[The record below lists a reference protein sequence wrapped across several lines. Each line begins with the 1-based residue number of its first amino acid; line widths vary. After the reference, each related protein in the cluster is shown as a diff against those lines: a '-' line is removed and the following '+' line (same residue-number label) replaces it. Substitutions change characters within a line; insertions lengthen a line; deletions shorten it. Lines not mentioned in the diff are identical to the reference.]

1 MCAFTETGGAW
12 IPRQEDARR
21 LGAFSR
27 HFRPGAPVRK
37 WHYDKGRYTQ
47 GRTSHPQSPATRGF
61 FGFRARY
68 TFSRNSKIYVNP
80 EPRNALVSR
89 DSAVLQFFVEEMTE
103 ISTENVKRITVW
115 LKPELLSRMD
125 GWLETANCKNRSEFI
140 SKALRFYMGY
150 LATDDVSS
158 YVCESVSQNIRGM
171 LTENTNRLSKLMFKW
186 SVELNMMMHIVAAHF
201 KDDVSDL
208 RALRGYSADEVK
220 RTYGNI
226 SFDTALDIQRGNS
239 ED

>member
-1 MCAFTETGGAW
+1 
-12 IPRQEDARR
+12 
-21 LGAFSR
+21 
-27 HFRPGAPVRK
+27 
-37 WHYDKGRYTQ
+37 
-47 GRTSHPQSPATRGF
+47 
-61 FGFRARY
+61 
-68 TFSRNSKIYVNP
+68 
-80 EPRNALVSR
+80 
-89 DSAVLQFFVEEMTE
+89 
-103 ISTENVKRITVW
+103 
-115 LKPELLSRMD
+115 MD

-171 LTENTNRLSKLMFKW
+171 LSENTNRISKLMFKW

-208 RALRGYSADEVK
+208 CALRGYSVDEVK

-226 SFDTALDIQRGNS
+226 SFDTALNIQSGGS
-239 ED
+239 DD

>member
-1 MCAFTETGGAW
+1 MFQEVWRFFAFA
-12 IPRQEDARR
+12 
-21 LGAFSR
+21 
-27 HFRPGAPVRK
+27 
-37 WHYDKGRYTQ
+37 
-47 GRTSHPQSPATRGF
+47 
-61 FGFRARY
+61 
-68 TFSRNSKIYVNP
+68 
-80 EPRNALVSR
+80 
-89 DSAVLQFFVEEMTE
+89 EEMIE

-171 LTENTNRLSKLMFKW
+171 LTENTNRISKLMFKW

-208 RALRGYSADEVK
+208 RALRGYSVDEVK

-226 SFDTALDIQRGNS
+226 SFDTALDIQRGNP
-239 ED
+239 DD

>member
-1 MCAFTETGGAW
+1 MF
-12 IPRQEDARR
+12 
-21 LGAFSR
+21 
-27 HFRPGAPVRK
+27 
-37 WHYDKGRYTQ
+37 Q
-47 GRTSHPQSPATRGF
+47 GIR
-61 FGFRARY
+61 
-68 TFSRNSKIYVNP
+68 
-80 EPRNALVSR
+80 
-89 DSAVLQFFVEEMTE
+89 QFFAFAEEMIE
-103 ISTENVKRITVW
+103 ISTENVKRIVVW
-115 LKPELLSRMD
+115 LKPELLSRVD

-150 LATDDVSS
+150 LATDDVGS

-171 LTENTNRLSKLMFKW
+171 LTENTNRISKLMFKW

-208 RALRGYSADEVK
+208 CALRGYSADEVK

-239 ED
+239 DD

>member
-1 MCAFTETGGAW
+1 M
-12 IPRQEDARR
+12 
-21 LGAFSR
+21 
-27 HFRPGAPVRK
+27 
-37 WHYDKGRYTQ
+37 
-47 GRTSHPQSPATRGF
+47 
-61 FGFRARY
+61 
-68 TFSRNSKIYVNP
+68 
-80 EPRNALVSR
+80 
-89 DSAVLQFFVEEMTE
+89 EEMIE
-103 ISTENVKRITVW
+103 ISTENVKRIVVW
-115 LKPELLSRMD
+115 LKPELLSRVD

-171 LTENTNRLSKLMFKW
+171 LTENTNRVSKLMFKW

-226 SFDTALDIQRGNS
+226 SLDTALDIQRGNF
-239 ED
+239 DD

>member
-1 MCAFTETGGAW
+1 M
-12 IPRQEDARR
+12 
-21 LGAFSR
+21 
-27 HFRPGAPVRK
+27 PVRK

-47 GRTSHPQSPATRGF
+47 GRTPPPT
-61 FGFRARY
+61 
-68 TFSRNSKIYVNP
+68 K
-80 EPRNALVSR
+80 PRNAGLFRLSGKVHIFKKLKISGER
-89 DSAVLQFFVEEMTE
+89 RAAKHPCFKEFGGSLCLYREVVE
-103 ISTENVKRITVW
+103 ISTGNVKRITVW

>member
-1 MCAFTETGGAW
+1 MFQG
-12 IPRQEDARR
+12 IRR
-21 LGAFSR
+21 FS
-27 HFRPGAPVRK
+27 
-37 WHYDKGRYTQ
+37 
-47 GRTSHPQSPATRGF
+47 
-61 FGFRARY
+61 
-68 TFSRNSKIYVNP
+68 
-80 EPRNALVSR
+80 AL
-89 DSAVLQFFVEEMTE
+89 VEEMIG

-140 SKALRFYMGY
+140 TKALRFYMGY

-158 YVCESVSQNIRGM
+158 YVCESVSQNIRGI
-171 LTENTNRLSKLMFKW
+171 LTENTNRISKLMFKW

-208 RALRGYSADEVK
+208 RALRGCSADEVK

-239 ED
+239 DD

>member
-1 MCAFTETGGAW
+1 M
-12 IPRQEDARR
+12 I
-21 LGAFSR
+21 
-27 HFRPGAPVRK
+27 
-37 WHYDKGRYTQ
+37 
-47 GRTSHPQSPATRGF
+47 
-61 FGFRARY
+61 
-68 TFSRNSKIYVNP
+68 
-80 EPRNALVSR
+80 
-89 DSAVLQFFVEEMTE
+89 E
-103 ISTENVKRITVW
+103 ISIENVKRITVW

-125 GWLETANCKNRSEFI
+125 GWLETAKCKNRSEFI

-171 LTENTNRLSKLMFKW
+171 LTENTNRISKLMFKW

-220 RTYGNI
+220 RTYPMLSTGNCVLLSAATLVTDGRCVFLFAI
-226 SFDTALDIQRGNS
+226 SQRWKAIGKARKS
-239 ED
+239 H

>member
-1 MCAFTETGGAW
+1 M
-12 IPRQEDARR
+12 I
-21 LGAFSR
+21 
-27 HFRPGAPVRK
+27 
-37 WHYDKGRYTQ
+37 
-47 GRTSHPQSPATRGF
+47 
-61 FGFRARY
+61 
-68 TFSRNSKIYVNP
+68 
-80 EPRNALVSR
+80 
-89 DSAVLQFFVEEMTE
+89 E
-103 ISTENVKRITVW
+103 ISIENVKRITVW

-125 GWLETANCKNRSEFI
+125 GWLETANCKNRSEYI

-150 LATDDVSS
+150 LATDDVS
-158 YVCESVSQNIRGM
+158 ESVSQNIRGM
-171 LTENTNRLSKLMFKW
+171 LAENANRISKLMFKW

-239 ED
+239 GD

>member
-1 MCAFTETGGAW
+1 M
-12 IPRQEDARR
+12 
-21 LGAFSR
+21 
-27 HFRPGAPVRK
+27 K
-37 WHYDKGRYTQ
+37 
-47 GRTSHPQSPATRGF
+47 
-61 FGFRARY
+61 
-68 TFSRNSKIYVNP
+68 
-80 EPRNALVSR
+80 
-89 DSAVLQFFVEEMTE
+89 EMIE

-150 LATDDVSS
+150 LATDDVSA
-158 YVCESVSQNIRGM
+158 YVCESVSQNIRGI
-171 LTENTNRLSKLMFKW
+171 LTENTNRISKLMFKW

-226 SFDTALDIQRGNS
+226 SLDTALDIQRGNF
-239 ED
+239 DD

>member
-1 MCAFTETGGAW
+1 MKFKLMKNEHGAV
-12 IPRQEDARR
+12 ITHVALALSGIEREDTAKLIVSPQMALIFKDEMSVKEIMTAVSSMVMTASKLARI
-21 LGAFSR
+21 
-27 HFRPGAPVRK
+27 V
-37 WHYDKGRYTQ
+37 
-47 GRTSHPQSPATRGF
+47 
-61 FGFRARY
+61 
-68 TFSRNSKIYVNP
+68 I
-80 EPRNALVSR
+80 
-89 DSAVLQFFVEEMTE
+89 
-103 ISTENVKRITVW
+103 W

-140 SKALRFYMGY
+140 TKALRFYMGY

-158 YVCESVSQNIRGM
+158 YVCESVSQNIRGI
-171 LTENTNRLSKLMFKW
+171 LTENTNRISKLMFKW

-226 SFDTALDIQRGNS
+226 SLDTALDIQRGNS
-239 ED
+239 DN

>member
-1 MCAFTETGGAW
+1 
-12 IPRQEDARR
+12 
-21 LGAFSR
+21 
-27 HFRPGAPVRK
+27 
-37 WHYDKGRYTQ
+37 
-47 GRTSHPQSPATRGF
+47 
-61 FGFRARY
+61 
-68 TFSRNSKIYVNP
+68 
-80 EPRNALVSR
+80 
-89 DSAVLQFFVEEMTE
+89 
-103 ISTENVKRITVW
+103 
-115 LKPELLSRMD
+115 
-125 GWLETANCKNRSEFI
+125 
-140 SKALRFYMGY
+140 MGY

-171 LTENTNRLSKLMFKW
+171 LTENTNRISKLMFKW

-239 ED
+239 DN

>member
-1 MCAFTETGGAW
+1 M
-12 IPRQEDARR
+12 
-21 LGAFSR
+21 
-27 HFRPGAPVRK
+27 K
-37 WHYDKGRYTQ
+37 
-47 GRTSHPQSPATRGF
+47 
-61 FGFRARY
+61 
-68 TFSRNSKIYVNP
+68 
-80 EPRNALVSR
+80 
-89 DSAVLQFFVEEMTE
+89 EMIE

-171 LTENTNRLSKLMFKW
+171 LSENTNRISKLMFKW

-201 KDDVSDL
+201 KDFAVVDNPL
-208 RALRGYSADEVK
+208 RTKTYPDMPMVFAGCYLGDGIIDFERILAALIEKAPEPHGMCLLAEPAFKLPTNDAERDDRVEYNRK
-220 RTYGNI
+220 I
-226 SFDTALDIQRGNS
+226 SRQYVAKMLEIVEKF
-239 ED
+239 

>member
-1 MCAFTETGGAW
+1 MG
-12 IPRQEDARR
+12 
-21 LGAFSR
+21 
-27 HFRPGAPVRK
+27 
-37 WHYDKGRYTQ
+37 
-47 GRTSHPQSPATRGF
+47 
-61 FGFRARY
+61 
-68 TFSRNSKIYVNP
+68 
-80 EPRNALVSR
+80 
-89 DSAVLQFFVEEMTE
+89 

-125 GWLETANCKNRSEFI
+125 GWLETSNCKNRSEFI
-140 SKALRFYMGY
+140 TKALRFYMGY
-150 LATDDVSS
+150 LTTCEPIGRSSADDVSS
-158 YVCESVSQNIRGM
+158 YVCESVSQNIRGI
-171 LTENTNRLSKLMFKW
+171 LTENTNRISKLMFKW

-239 ED
+239 DD

>member
-1 MCAFTETGGAW
+1 
-12 IPRQEDARR
+12 
-21 LGAFSR
+21 
-27 HFRPGAPVRK
+27 
-37 WHYDKGRYTQ
+37 
-47 GRTSHPQSPATRGF
+47 
-61 FGFRARY
+61 
-68 TFSRNSKIYVNP
+68 
-80 EPRNALVSR
+80 
-89 DSAVLQFFVEEMTE
+89 
-103 ISTENVKRITVW
+103 
-115 LKPELLSRMD
+115 MD

-150 LATDDVSS
+150 LATDDVGS
-158 YVCESVSQNIRGM
+158 YVCESVSQNIRGL
-171 LTENTNRLSKLMFKW
+171 LTENTNRISKLMFKW

-239 ED
+239 GD

>member
-1 MCAFTETGGAW
+1 MAHLPPT
-12 IPRQEDARR
+12 
-21 LGAFSR
+21 
-27 HFRPGAPVRK
+27 K
-37 WHYDKGRYTQ
+37 
-47 GRTSHPQSPATRGF
+47 
-61 FGFRARY
+61 
-68 TFSRNSKIYVNP
+68 
-80 EPRNALVSR
+80 PRNAGLFQLSGKVHIFKKLKISGER
-89 DSAVLQFFVEEMTE
+89 RAAKHPCFKEFGGSLCLYREVVE
-103 ISTENVKRITVW
+103 ISTENVKRIVVW

-125 GWLETANCKNRSEFI
+125 GWLETANCKNRSEYI

-158 YVCESVSQNIRGM
+158 YVCESVSQNIRGI
-171 LTENTNRLSKLMFKW
+171 LTENTNRISKLMFKW

-226 SFDTALDIQRGNS
+226 SFDTALDIQRGGSDN
-239 ED
+239 